1 MADVKNTFSPCQQ
14 MARAVLD
21 KSANNIFLTGRAGTG
36 KSFLIRDFLKDQDEK
51 IFPVLASTGS
61 AAILVGGRT
70 FHSFFGLGIMEGG
83 FEATVNRA
91 LKNSRVV
98 KRLRKINGFV
108 LDEVSMISGE
118 TLRVAEEICRRAR
131 QKHMPWGGARAVVVG
146 DFAQLPPITR
156 AGEKRDWAFQSAVW
170 EQSDFVPLVL
180 TTMMR
185 SEDDEYLR
193 ILNFVRDGIVND
205 EVEVYLNRRVQTDF
219 ENEQTTFLF
228 PRRDSAEHLNLQRL
242 GELKTELHVLPTEY
256 EGNERFV
263 ETLKK
268 QAPIPEVLQLKE
280 SAHVMI
286 RINDPI
292 MRFVNGSIGQIMSI
306 KDEVVFVKLKNNKTV
321 EIEKHIFTMIDAD
334 GHTVATAKNF
344 PLNLAYAATIHKSQG
359 LTLDHMVCDLTRLW
373 EPGQAYVAMS
383 RLRRGQDMI
392 LTGWSPSS
400 IRVDAAVMEFH
411 EKLLQR
417 S

>member
-1 MADVKNTFSPCQQ
+1 MLNEKNVFSSCQETA
-14 MARAVLD
+14 MAVLE
-21 KSANNIFLTGRAGTG
+21 KSAHNIFLTGRAGTG
-36 KSFLIRDFLKDQDEK
+36 KSFLIKEFLRNKDEK

-61 AAILVGGRT
+61 AAVLVGGRT

-131 QKHMPWGGARAVVVG
+131 QKHMPWGGARVVVVG
-146 DFAQLPPITR
+146 DFAQLPPVAR
-156 AGEKRDWAFQSAVW
+156 NGEKRDWAFQSVVW

-180 TTMMR
+180 ATMMR
-185 SEDDEYLR
+185 SEDDEFLQ

-205 EVEVYLNRRVQTDF
+205 EVEAYLNRRVQTDF

-228 PRRDSAEHLNLQRL
+228 PRRETAEQLNLQRL
-242 GELKTELHVLPTEY
+242 GELKAQLHVLPTEY

-263 ETLKK
+263 EVLKK

-280 SAHVMI
+280 SASVMI

-292 MRFVNGSIGQIMSI
+292 QRFVNGSIGQIVGI
-306 KDEVVFVKLKNNKTV
+306 KDEVIFVKLKNGKMV
-321 EIEKHIFTMIDAD
+321 EIEKHLFSMMDAD

-383 RLRRGQDMI
+383 RLRRGKDMI
-392 LTGWSPSS
+392 LTGWSPNS
-400 IRVDAAVMEFH
+400 IRVDAAVTEFH
-411 EKLLQR
+411 ERLLR
-417 S
+417 